1 MARGDGLSGRP
12 AIFGDAYVPREWG
25 HGGKSGIGDEEN
37 MPFLATIYG
46 DFSVQRLLRRQA
58 TMISLMDMGVLEYYV
73 ELVEKPVILCRWV
86 GSLIMERLK
95 HEIYDIVEKTVSWW
109 AGKKSTMKWRYE
121 NHEETKRSRYTIH
134 RFTSK

>member
-1 MARGDGLSGRP
+1 
-12 AIFGDAYVPREWG
+12 
-25 HGGKSGIGDEEN
+25 